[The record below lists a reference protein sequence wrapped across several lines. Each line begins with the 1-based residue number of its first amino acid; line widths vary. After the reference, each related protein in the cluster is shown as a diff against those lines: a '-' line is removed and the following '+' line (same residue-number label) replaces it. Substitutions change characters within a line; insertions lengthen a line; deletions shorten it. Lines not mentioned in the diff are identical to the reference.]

1 MSRSEGISVIVC
13 CYNSS
18 ERIAPTLEHLFKQK
32 ISSGFDWEI
41 IIVDNNSS
49 DNTSEKARLLY
60 QGSGSSIPFKIVS
73 ESNPGL
79 SNARQ
84 AGFRTSKYEI
94 ALMVDDDNWLSGN
107 YLEGVWN
114 AFQKDP
120 SIGMIGGLGIPELS
134 APAPEWFEKYAYC
147 YATGPQTEDGK
158 AGFTS
163 ELYGAGLALKLSVL
177 DQLKE
182 NGFKSLLSDRVGNSL
197 MSGGDT
203 ELCFAFQM
211 AGTKLLYEPSISFQH
226 ELPKE
231 RVNWTYLR
239 RLFHGF
245 GLTKS
250 RMDIYTA
257 CIQGK
262 PVPEDGRLPFWFNRV
277 YFLWKKLLKDRWLLF
292 RSNFAEMEGND
303 ELLVAVAKKGQIEGI
318 LAMRNEYILN
328 YKHVYNLQ
336 KRLK

>member
-1 MSRSEGISVIVC
+1 MSRTEGISVIVC
-13 CYNSS
+13 CYNSFK
-18 ERIAPTLEHLFKQK
+18 RIAPTLEHLFKQE
-32 ISSGFDWEI
+32 ITWGFDWEI

-49 DNTSEKARLLY
+49 DNTSEKAQQLY
-60 QGSGSSIPFKIVS
+60 DSSGSSIPFRIIS

-84 AGFRTSKYEI
+84 AGFSASKHEI
-94 ALMVDDDNWLSGN
+94 ALMVDDDNWLSSN

-114 AFQKDP
+114 AFQKDQY
-120 SIGMIGGLGIPELS
+120 IGMVGGLGIPELT

-147 YATGPQTEDGK
+147 FATGAQTEDGK
-158 AGFTS
+158 AGLTS

-177 DQLKE
+177 GRLKE
-182 NGFKSLLSDRVGNSL
+182 NGFKTLLSDRVGDSL
-197 MSGGDT
+197 ISGGDT
-203 ELCFAFQM
+203 ELCFAFRM
-211 AGTKLLYEPSISFQH
+211 AGAKLLYEPSISFQH
-226 ELPKE
+226 ELPQS
-231 RVNWTYLR
+231 RINWAYLR

-262 PVPEDGRLPFWFNRV
+262 PIPEDGRLPFWFNRV

-292 RSNFAEMEGND
+292 RSNFAEMEGDD
-303 ELLVAVAKKGQIEGI
+303 ELLVALAKKGQIEGI
-318 LAMRNEYILN
+318 LAMRDEYISN
-328 YKHVYNLQ
+328 YKQVYDLQ

>member
-1 MSRSEGISVIVC
+1 MSRTEGISVIVC

-32 ISSGFDWEI
+32 TTSGFDWEI

-49 DNTSEKARLLY
+49 DSTSEKAQHLY
-60 QGSGSSIPFKIVS
+60 DSSESSIPFKIVS

-84 AGFRTSKYEI
+84 AGFSASKYEI
-94 ALMVDDDNWLSGN
+94 ALMVDDDNWLSSN
-107 YLEGVWN
+107 YLEGVWK
-114 AFQKDP
+114 AFQKDRF
-120 SIGMIGGLGIPELS
+120 IGMVGGLGIPKLAE
-134 APAPEWFEKYAYC
+134 PAPEWFEKYAYC
-147 YATGPQTEDGK
+147 YATGVQSEDGK
-158 AGFTS
+158 TGFTS

-177 DQLKE
+177 DRLKE
-182 NGFKSLLSDRVGNSL
+182 NGFKSLLIDRVGNSL

-203 ELCFAFQM
+203 ELCFAFRM
-211 AGTKLLYEPSISFQH
+211 AGAKLFYEPSISFQH
-226 ELPKE
+226 ELPQS
-231 RVNWTYLR
+231 RINWVYLR

-262 PVPEDGRLPFWFNRV
+262 PIPQDGRLPFWFNRV

-292 RSNFAEMEGND
+292 RSNFAEMKGND
-303 ELLVAVAKKGQIEGI
+303 ELLVALAKKGQIEGI
-318 LAMRNEYILN
+318 LAMRDEYISN
-328 YKHVYNLQ
+328 YEQVYDLQ

>member
-1 MSRSEGISVIVC
+1 MSRTEGISVIVC
-13 CYNSS
+13 CYDSS
-18 ERIAPTLEHLFKQK
+18 KRITPTLEHLFKQE
-32 ISSGFDWEI
+32 ITSGFEWEI

-49 DNTSEKARLLY
+49 DDTAEKAQQLY
-60 QGSGSSIPFKIVS
+60 DDSDSAIPFRIIS
-73 ESNPGL
+73 EPKTGL

-84 AGFRTSKYEI
+84 AGFNASKHEI
-94 ALMVDDDNWLSGN
+94 ALMVDDDNWLSRN

-114 AFQKDP
+114 AFQKDR
-120 SIGMIGGLGIPELS
+120 SIGMVGGLGIPEL
-134 APAPEWFEKYAYC
+134 AEPEPEWFEKYAYC
-147 YATGPQTEDGK
+147 YATGAQTGDGK

-163 ELYGAGLALKLSVL
+163 ELYGAGLALNLPVL
-177 DQLKE
+177 DRLKE

-203 ELCFAFQM
+203 ELCFAFRM
-211 AGTKLLYEPSISFQH
+211 AGSKLFYEPSISFQH
-226 ELPKE
+226 ELPNE
-231 RVNWTYLR
+231 RINWKYLR

-262 PVPEDGRLPFWFNRV
+262 PIPEDGRLPFWFNRV

-292 RSNFAEMEGND
+292 RTNLTELEGND
-303 ELLVAVAKKGQIEGI
+303 ELLVALAKKGQIEGI
-318 LAMRNEYILN
+318 LAMRDEYISN
-328 YKHVYNLQ
+328 YKQVYDLQ